1 MTAFFRLAKKFLAAV
16 LPGVIRPLHSLW
28 NEVLGFLFFL
38 LAVMMIRPVW
48 TGWKEIDQGPEHLL
62 RFLLSAFM
70 LVMML
75 GFAIHAFWKAR
86 RISRGAPRQN

>member
-1 MTAFFRLAKKFLAAV
+1 MAALLTLAKKFLSAV

-38 LAVMMIRPVW
+38 LAVMMVRPVW
-48 TGWKEIDQGPEHLL
+48 TGWKELDQGAEHLL

-70 LVMML
+70 FVILL
-75 GFAIHAFWKAR
+75 GFSIHAFWKAR
-86 RISRGAPRQN
+86 RISRGS